1 MDRFKALQTFLDVAK
16 SESLSVVA
24 RAEGV
29 TPAMV
34 GRRIDQLEEQLG
46 VKLFKRS
53 TRKITLTPEGTV
65 FFEDVRNILNELR
78 AAEESLSIGAK
89 NATGRL
95 IVSAPTSFGRKHI
108 APHLPAFLEAHPNLS
123 VTLNLSERLVD
134 LKNERVDLAV
144 RIADLKNADL
154 IASKLARNHRVIVAS
169 PDYLKRHGKPQR
181 LDDLAKHNCLITATE
196 SGLADSWTFRALDEA
211 KVEVRANAKINEKIN
226 TKPGTE
232 QTVTIKIAGNMH
244 CNDGEVLTRWA
255 LSGHGLAQRSA
266 WEVSEEIER
275 GRLIELL
282 PEFAAPGHDIFA
294 VYPDRKFLPAKV
306 RLFIDFLKKTFGDPP
321 YWERQAVQHNE
332 ARKELPK
339 LTKPAQKKIRSAK

>member
-16 SESLSVVA
+16 SESLSSVA

-53 TRKITLTPEGTV
+53 TRKITLTPEGAA
-65 FFEDVRNILNELR
+65 FFEDVRNIMNELR
-78 AAEESLSIGAK
+78 AAEESLSVGAK
-89 NATGRL
+89 SATGRL

-108 APHLPAFLEAHPNLS
+108 APHLPAFTAAHPNLS
-123 VTLNLSERLVD
+123 VTLLLSERIVD

-154 IASKLARNHRVIVAS
+154 IASKLARNHRVVVAS
-169 PDYLKRHGKPQR
+169 PEYIKRSGKPMV
-181 LDDLAKHNCLITATE
+181 LADLAKHHCLVTASE
-196 SGLADSWTFRALDEA
+196 AGVADSWTFREPPEEKKSKAENNVAA
-211 KVEVRANAKINEKIN
+211 KNVA
-226 TKPGTE
+226 
-232 QTVTIKIAGNMH
+232 IKVSGKLQ

-255 LSGHGLAQRSA
+255 LAGQGLAWRSA

-275 GRLIELL
+275 GRLVEVL
-282 PEFAAPGHDIFA
+282 PKFAAPGNDIFA

-306 RLFIDFLKKTFGDPP
+306 RVFIDFMKKTFGDPP
-321 YWERQAVQHNE
+321 YWEQI
-332 ARKELPK
+332 
-339 LTKPAQKKIRSAK
+339 KK